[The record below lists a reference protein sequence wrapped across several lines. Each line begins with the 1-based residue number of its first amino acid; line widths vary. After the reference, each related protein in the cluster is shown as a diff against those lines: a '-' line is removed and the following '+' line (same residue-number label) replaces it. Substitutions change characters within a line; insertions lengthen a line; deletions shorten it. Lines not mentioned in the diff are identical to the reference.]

1 VNPIAALVAA
11 GVSSVVT
18 DEDGGTGVRCRNF
31 FQNFSPGARM
41 GMLELSRER
50 LEEDAMRKFYG
61 PTHSRLQPD
70 FAFVAV
76 LCLTL
81 ALILSMLIT
90 SPAH

>member
-1 VNPIAALVAA
+1 
-11 GVSSVVT
+11 
-18 DEDGGTGVRCRNF
+18 
-31 FQNFSPGARM
+31 M